1 MGRFFQFTSC
11 PWISYTAWHNF
22 FLIFNTTFINQ
33 KKIYLRS
40 VFKIL
45 YVKSQGS
52 NNSNMYNRI
61 YKNENSASKM
71 NQTHFVACNC
81 VPQKMPLQD
90 SNSTQA
96 YNLCL
101 LEWRWVSRPARVRNK
116 DRSDFDKY
124 CPQKIRQY
132 WNIYIIPHVIFKLD
146 T

>member
-1 MGRFFQFTSC
+1 MWNRMTLTIQ
-11 PWISYTAWHNF
+11 IQ
-22 FLIFNTTFINQ
+22 LDIQ
-33 KKIYLRS
+33 KWE
-40 VFKIL
+40 FCF
-45 YVKSQGS
+45 
-52 NNSNMYNRI
+52 
-61 YKNENSASKM
+61 KNEP
-71 NQTHFVACNC
+71 THFVACNC

-132 WNIYIIPHVIFKLD
+132 WNTYIFHMWFSNWIPSQNLVSRTKNSLDKELTWKMLLRFLPCFFKG
-146 T
+146 TP